1 MSGSQSVYEVIPTR
15 DLDKICRLQEQ
26 AVDLENQAFVL
37 QSKAQDLRIKADDIV
52 TVYRIQVE
60 KEGWDSCRAK
70 AHKQN
75 MISWCC
81 DPLPGQGVHV

>member
-1 MSGSQSVYEVIPTR
+1 MSESKSVYEVIPTR

-26 AVDLENQAFVL
+26 AVDLENQAFIL
-37 QSKAQDLRIKADDIV
+37 QSKAQDLRTRADDIV

-81 DPLPGQGVHV
+81 DPLPGQGVQV